1 MLDSTRVGADSL
13 DGADDLHR
21 LDIAS
26 GDTAEDDVL
35 AVEPRG
41 NDGGD
46 EELGAVAAARL
57 ATELVKVGLLKL
69 TCWGRRWPWTGGRA
83 CRA

>member
-1 MLDSTRVGADSL
+1 MLDGTRVAADGL

-26 GDTAEDDVL
+26 RDAAEDDVL

-41 NDGGD
+41 NDGRH
-46 EELGAVAAARL
+46 EELGAVAVLPLAATL
-57 ATELVKVGLLKL
+57 TTSSQVKP